1 MADTQVKLTS
11 PPSYSDE
18 HLKKHLLKIFKD
30 VTKDCEDKQLRK
42 LFDTIVDYDA
52 LNTQAMY
59 MFSAVVDCGSL
70 DEAREL
76 FKPLPGQVTLPEV
89 AVFTMVIV
97 AYTCA
102 RKTMDAHKVYQQ
114 MIASGVTPTAYTYTA
129 LISGFAQDMSNL
141 DSVRYAKKYFLEMLD
156 RGMKP
161 TYGSYMCIMA
171 AIAYQEPVE
180 EANKFLEQIK
190 DKGFIP
196 ENAVLQNNR
205 DVLTKALQDGN
216 DIEAI
221 MFASPIQRTLTEP
234 SVLFHTIVIEAY
246 LKFGK
251 IKGALEAYVA
261 MLLAGVAPNS
271 YTYTVLIKGLAADPE
286 FFGDAKMY
294 LLEMMDKGKRP
305 NVLPTLR

>member
-1 MADTQVKLTS
+1 
-11 PPSYSDE
+11 
-18 HLKKHLLKIFKD
+18 
-30 VTKDCEDKQLRK
+30 
-42 LFDTIVDYDA
+42 
-52 LNTQAMY
+52 
-59 MFSAVVDCGSL
+59 
-70 DEAREL
+70 
-76 FKPLPGQVTLPEV
+76 
-89 AVFTMVIV
+89 
-97 AYTCA
+97 
-102 RKTMDAHKVYQQ
+102 
-114 MIASGVTPTAYTYTA
+114 MI
-129 LISGFAQDMSNL
+129 
-141 DSVRYAKKYFLEMLD
+141 K
-156 RGMKP
+156 
-161 TYGSYMCIMA
+161 
-171 AIAYQEPVE
+171 
-180 EANKFLEQIK
+180 
-190 DKGFIP
+190 
-196 ENAVLQNNR
+196 
-205 DVLTKALQDGN
+205 DGN